1 MALFRL
7 GSAAESP
14 HLIRGD
20 GVYLRPGEMR
30 DFEQWASLRE
40 RSREFLTPW
49 EPTWAPDDLTRL
61 AFRRRIRRNNE
72 EIERDETY
80 PFFVFRAEDSV
91 LLGGLT
97 LGQIRRGVS
106 QTGTMGYWMGAEHAG
121 KGYMSRAVRAVLGA
135 AFGSRTGASRAGDTL
150 RLHRIEAACIPENEA
165 SLRLLRR
172 CGFQEEGYARAY
184 LRINGAWKDHVL
196 FAILDSDPTPEKP
209 ASGD

>member
-7 GSAAESP
+7 GSPVESP
-14 HLIRGD
+14 HLVRGN
-20 GVYLRPGEMR
+20 GVYLRPGQMR

-40 RSREFLTPW
+40 RSREFLAPW

-80 PFFVFRAEDSV
+80 PLFIFRAEDSV

-106 QTGTMGYWMGAEHAG
+106 QTGTIGYWMGAEHAG
-121 KGYMSRAVRAVLGA
+121 KGYMARAVRALLAA
-135 AFGSRTGASRAGDTL
+135 AFSSSVFGSS
-150 RLHRIEAACIPENEA
+150 RLHRVEAACIPRNEA
-165 SLRLLRR
+165 SLRLLKA
-172 CGFQEEGYARAY
+172 CGFQQEGYARSY
-184 LRINGAWKDHVL
+184 LRINGSWEDHVL
-196 FAILDSDPTPEKP
+196 FAILDSDPAQQRPVS
-209 ASGD
+209 AG

>member
-7 GSAAESP
+7 GSPVESP
-14 HLIRGD
+14 HLVRGN

-30 DFEQWASLRE
+30 DYEQWSSLRE

-49 EPTWAPDDLTRL
+49 EPVWAPDDLTRL

-80 PFFVFRAEDSV
+80 PLFIFRAEDSV

-106 QTGTMGYWMGAEHAG
+106 QTGTIGYWMGAEHAG
-121 KGYMSRAVRAVLGA
+121 KGYMARAVRALLAA
-135 AFGSRTGASRAGDTL
+135 AFSSSVFGNV
-150 RLHRIEAACIPENEA
+150 RLHRVEAACIPRNEA
-165 SLRLLRR
+165 SLRLLKA
-172 CGFQEEGYARAY
+172 CGFQQEGYARSY
-184 LRINGAWKDHVL
+184 LRINGNWEDHVL
-196 FAILDSDPTPEKP
+196 FAILDSDPAQQRPVS
-209 ASGD
+209 AG

>member
-7 GSAAESP
+7 GSHVESA

-20 GVYLRPGEMR
+20 GVYLRPGQMR
-30 DFEQWASLRE
+30 DFEQWSSLRE
-40 RSREFLTPW
+40 RSRDFLTPW

-72 EIERDETY
+72 EIARDETY
-80 PFFVFRAEDSV
+80 PFFVFRAEDSL

-106 QTGTMGYWMGAEHAG
+106 QTGTIGYWMGAEHAG
-121 KGYMSRAVRAVLGA
+121 KGYMSRAVRALLA
-135 AFGSRTGASRAGDTL
+135 AAFSANAASAFGSL
-150 RLHRIEAACIPENEA
+150 RLHRIEAACIPQNEA

-172 CGFQEEGYARAY
+172 CGFREEGYARDY

-196 FAILDSDPTPEKP
+196 FAILDSDPAPQPP
-209 ASGD
+209 AHTG

>member
-7 GSAAESP
+7 GSPVESP
-14 HLIRGD
+14 HLVRGN

-30 DFEQWASLRE
+30 DYEQWSSLRE

-49 EPTWAPDDLTRL
+49 EPVWAPDDLNRL

-80 PFFVFRAEDSV
+80 PLFIFRAEDSV

-106 QTGTMGYWMGAEHAG
+106 QTGTIGYWMGAEHAG
-121 KGYMSRAVRAVLGA
+121 KGYMARAVRALLAA
-135 AFGSRTGASRAGDTL
+135 AFSSSVFGSM
-150 RLHRIEAACIPENEA
+150 RLHRVEDACIPRNEA
-165 SLRLLRR
+165 SLRLLKA
-172 CGFQEEGYARAY
+172 CGFQQEGYARSY
-184 LRINGAWKDHVL
+184 LRINGNWEDHVL
-196 FAILDSDPTPEKP
+196 FAILDSDPAPQQ
-209 ASGD
+209 ADSAG